1 MGIYQSDQGSV
12 LDHIVWYQS
21 KFENQ
26 FQVIP
31 GGTSWYVIQHTSV
44 SLLNNVQKVV
54 LDQYYSHGV
63 KEIYQLKVIL

>member
-26 FQVIP
+26 FLLVIP
-31 GGTSWYVIQHTSV
+31 GGTSWYVIQHTSISPLNV
-44 SLLNNVQKVV
+44 SK
-54 LDQYYSHGV
+54 SG
-63 KEIYQLKVIL
+63 IGSIL